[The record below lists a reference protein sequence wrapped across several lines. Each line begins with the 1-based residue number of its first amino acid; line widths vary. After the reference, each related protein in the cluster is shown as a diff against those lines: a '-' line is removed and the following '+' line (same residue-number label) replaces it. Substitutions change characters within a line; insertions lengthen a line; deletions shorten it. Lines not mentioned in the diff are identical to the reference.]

1 MYSALYGPGSGFG
14 HRGKKPLS
22 GRVWEGSH
30 GPAAAPWCRSGRAA
44 AAGGTA
50 LAAGLQS
57 QAGPGALGEDVF
69 LGYAPPGTG
78 GCGVGA

>member
-22 GRVWEGSH
+22 GRVWEGSQ

-44 AAGGTA
+44 AARDAAQGTA
-50 LAAGLQS
+50 LAA
-57 QAGPGALGEDVF
+57 GEDVF

-78 GCGVGA
+78 ECGVGA